1 MFRKYLKNLC
11 DSTGIRMIK
20 DFINE
25 SIIYNLN
32 NLSKIERILL

>member
-11 DSTGIRMIK
+11 DLTDIRMIK